1 MSEALRAHCST
12 FHLLDVIVADSSSC
26 PQARGDVFIVNKLS
40 LLTSVRPY
48 ARETVGLQL
57 EIDGESVLLPRIL
70 TGEVLHLLLDP
81 ENVLHMVAEFVR
93 NDVGLCKLGVGAAK
107 TPQFIPEAEVD
118 VDLFVR
124 RAVKRSGLRL
134 RHSTGGTGVVIKKY
148 QLRAPIVSVSLLGQE
163 SRPCSLHIVE
173 DKRD

>member
-1 MSEALRAHCST
+1 MSEALRTHRST
-12 FHLLDVIVADSSSC
+12 FHLLYVIVADSSSC
-26 PQARGDVFIVNKLS
+26 PQAGGDVCIVNKLA
-40 LLTSVRPY
+40 LLTGVRPY
-48 ARETVGLQL
+48 ARKAVRLQL
-57 EIDGESVLLPRIL
+57 EIDGEPVSLPRIL

-93 NDVGLCKLGVGAAK
+93 NDVGLCKLGVAAAK

-134 RHSTGGTGVVIKKY
+134 GHSTGGTGVVIKKH

-163 SRPCSLHIVE
+163 SRPCSLHVVQ